1 MNDRIRAARKALGL
15 SQKEF
20 ADQIGLKQ
28 NAVSHLEKDGST
40 ITEQNIKA
48 ICLRFCVNETWL
60 RTGSGPMFLETEKR
74 EKEFF
79 SVLDR
84 LSPALQDYLIQTAKL
99 LLEAQDKMQTPSG
112 PPAL

>member
-1 MNDRIRAARKALGL
+1 MNERIHELRKTLGL

-20 ADQIGLKQ
+20 AKQIGLKQ
-28 NAVSHLEKDGST
+28 TSISIIEKPGST

-79 SVLDR
+79 SVFDR

-99 LLEAQDKMQTPSG
+99 LLEAQDKMQTS
-112 PPAL
+112 

>member
-1 MNDRIRAARKALGL
+1 MQRMNKRIHELRKTLGL

-20 ADQIGLKQ
+20 AKQIGLKQ
-28 NAVSHLEKDGST
+28 TSISIIEKPGST

-60 RTGSGPMFLETEKR
+60 HTGSGPMFLETGKR

-79 SVLDR
+79 SVFDR

-99 LLEAQDKMQTPSG
+99 LLEAQDKMQTS
-112 PPAL
+112 

>member
-1 MNDRIRAARKALGL
+1 MNNRIREVRKALGL

-20 ADQIGLKQ
+20 AEQIGLKQ
-28 NAVSHLEKDGST
+28 TAISMIEKRGST

-48 ICLRFCVNETWL
+48 ICLQFCVNETWL

-79 SVLDR
+79 AIFDR
-84 LSPALQDYLIQTAKL
+84 LSPALQDYLLQAAQL
-99 LLEAQDKMQTPSG
+99 LLEAQDKMQSS
-112 PPAL
+112 